1 MANLNLYID
10 PGTGSMLFTVLIG
23 VLSAAVYGARTL
35 FIRLR
40 TGAGRKADKNKIPLV
55 IYSDNKRYWNTFEP
69 ICDELEKRGQDAVF
83 MTASPDD
90 PALKKEYKHIKTVV
104 IDTINGVMVAEEMR
118 NAKVNGFGKWTD
130 LAQYVWSIFDYCL
143 TMRDDLNV
151 IILAHAITDTDD
163 NGVVFTHIRTNG
175 RKLEKIVLESKL
187 TTVLL
192 AVCKDGKYVFKT
204 RSDRS
209 SVKTPL
215 GAFDDD
221 EIDNDITLVIKAL
234 EEF

>member
-1 MANLNLYID
+1 MARVIGVMGESGSGKTTAMRNLDPDTTFYID
-10 PGTGSMLFTVLIG
+10 CDKKGLSWKGWKQQYNGDKKNYIQTDSPTTVMQG
-23 VLSAAVYGARTL
+23 
-35 FIRLR
+35 LR
-40 TGAGRKADKNKIPLV
+40 HVNEDKQ
-55 IYSDNKRYWNTFEP
+55 Y
-69 ICDELEKRGQDAVF
+69 A
-83 MTASPDD
+83 
-90 PALKKEYKHIKTVV
+90 HIKTVV

-130 LAQYVWSIFDYCL
+130 LAQYVWSIFDACL
-143 TMRDDLNV
+143 SMRDDLNI

-192 AVCKDGKYVFKT
+192 AMCKDGKYIFKT
-204 RSDRS
+204 KADRS

-215 GAFDDD
+215 GAFDSD
-221 EIDNDITLVIKAL
+221 EIENDITKVLAAL
-234 EEF
+234 EEY

>member
-1 MANLNLYID
+1 MAR
-10 PGTGSMLFTVLIG
+10 VIG
-23 VLSAAVYGARTL
+23 VMGESGSGKTTAMRNLDPKTTFYVDCDKKGLSWKGWKKQYNGET
-35 FIRLR
+35 
-40 TGAGRKADKNKIPLV
+40 KNYIQ
-55 IYSDNKRYWNTFEP
+55 T
-69 ICDELEKRGQDAVF
+69 DAPTTV
-83 MTASPDD
+83 MQILTHVNEDD
-90 PALKKEYKHIKTVV
+90 QYKHIKTVV

-221 EIDNDITLVIKAL
+221 EIDNDIKLVIKAL

>member
-1 MANLNLYID
+1 MSMVIGVMGESGSGKTTSMRNLDPKTTFYID
-10 PGTGSMLFTVLIG
+10 CDKKGLSWKGWKKQYIKDENYFTTDSPTNVIQILK
-23 VLSAAVYGARTL
+23 AVNNNEKYQH
-35 FIRLR
+35 IR
-40 TGAGRKADKNKIPLV
+40 
-55 IYSDNKRYWNTFEP
+55 
-69 ICDELEKRGQDAVF
+69 
-83 MTASPDD
+83 
-90 PALKKEYKHIKTVV
+90 TVV

-151 IILAHAITDTDD
+151 IILAHSITDTDD

-192 AVCKDGKYVFKT
+192 ALCKDGKYIFKT
-204 RSDRS
+204 SADRS
-209 SVKTPL
+209 SVKTPM
-215 GAFDDD
+215 GSFNTD
-221 EIDNDITLVIKAL
+221 EIDNDIVKVIKAL

>member
-1 MANLNLYID
+1 MAKVIGVMGESGSGKTTSMRNLDPKTTFYID
-10 PGTGSMLFTVLIG
+10 CDKKGLSWKGWKKQYIKDENYFTTDSPTNVLQI
-23 VLSAAVYGARTL
+23 LKAVNNNEKYQH
-35 FIRLR
+35 IR
-40 TGAGRKADKNKIPLV
+40 
-55 IYSDNKRYWNTFEP
+55 
-69 ICDELEKRGQDAVF
+69 
-83 MTASPDD
+83 
-90 PALKKEYKHIKTVV
+90 TVV

-151 IILAHAITDTDD
+151 IILAHSITDTDD

-192 AVCKDGKYVFKT
+192 ALCKDGKYIFKT
-204 RSDRS
+204 STDRS
-209 SVKTPL
+209 SVKTPM
-215 GAFDDD
+215 GSFNTD
-221 EIDNDITLVIKAL
+221 EIDNDIVKVIKAL

>member
-1 MANLNLYID
+1 MSRVIGVMGESGSGKTTSMRNLDPKTTFYID
-10 PGTGSMLFTVLIG
+10 CDKKGLSWKGWKKQYIKDENYFTTDSPTNVLQI
-23 VLSAAVYGARTL
+23 LKAVNNNEKYQH
-35 FIRLR
+35 IR
-40 TGAGRKADKNKIPLV
+40 
-55 IYSDNKRYWNTFEP
+55 
-69 ICDELEKRGQDAVF
+69 
-83 MTASPDD
+83 
-90 PALKKEYKHIKTVV
+90 TVV

-151 IILAHAITDTDD
+151 IILAHSITDTDD

-192 AVCKDGKYVFKT
+192 ALCKDGKYIFKT
-204 RSDRS
+204 SADRS
-209 SVKTPL
+209 SVKTPM
-215 GAFDDD
+215 GAFNTD
-221 EIDNDITLVIKAL
+221 EIDNDIVKVIKAL
-234 EEF
+234 DEF